1 MSKDKIV
8 LKDKTEIE
16 LEAGASLSGL
26 KVISASKADMIDV
39 WNKMTVDNL
48 SSVQILNGSGL
59 ICGTYEDLALVSETS
74 AEQADGTILTSFCLR
89 EKTDIEKRVDV
100 LDGAVG
106 DLGAVTSALA
116 EQIGGEV

>member
-16 LEAGASLSGL
+16 LEAGASLSDI

-48 SSVQILNGSGL
+48 SSVQILNGAGL
-59 ICGTYEDLALVSETS
+59 VCGTYTDLALVSETS
-74 AEQADGTILTSFCLR
+74 TEREDGTILTSFYLR
-89 EKTDIEKRVDV
+89 EKTDLEKRVDV
-100 LDGAVG
+100 LDGAVN
-106 DLGAVTSALA
+106 DLGVATSVW
-116 EQIGGEV
+116 QNR

>member
-1 MSKDKIV
+1 MNKDKMI

-16 LEAGASLSGL
+16 LEAGASLGAIQIIFS
-26 KVISASKADMIDV
+26 SKSDMVSIWD
-39 WNKMTVDNL
+39 KMTTDNL

-59 ICGTYEDLALVSETS
+59 VCGTYADLVLISETS
-74 AEQADGTILTSFCLR
+74 VEQADGTIRTSFYLR
-89 EKTDIEKRVDV
+89 EKTNIEKRVDM

-116 EQIGGEV
+116 EQVGGEA

>member
-16 LEAGASLSGL
+16 LEAGASLSDI

-48 SSVQILNGSGL
+48 SSAQILNGAGL
-59 ICGTYEDLALVSETS
+59 VCGTYTDLALVSETS
-74 AEQADGTILTSFCLR
+74 TEREDGTILTSFYLR
-89 EKTDIEKRVDV
+89 EKTDLEKRVDV
-100 LDGAVG
+100 LDGAVN
-106 DLGAVTSALA
+106 DLGVATSVLA
-116 EQIGGEV
+116 EQVGGEV

>member
-1 MSKDKIV
+1 MNKDKMI

-16 LEAGASLSGL
+16 LEVGASLSDI
-26 KVISASKADMIDV
+26 KVITASKADMIDV

-48 SSVQILNGSGL
+48 SSVQILNGAGL
-59 ICGTYEDLALVSETS
+59 VCGTYEDLVLISETS
-74 AEQADGTILTSFCLR
+74 AEQADGTILTSFCIR

-106 DLGAVTSALA
+106 DFGAVTSALA
-116 EQIGGEV
+116 DQIGGEV

>member
-16 LEAGASLSGL
+16 LEVGASLSDI
-26 KVISASKADMIDV
+26 KVITASKADMIDV

-48 SSVQILNGSGL
+48 SSVQILNGAGL
-59 ICGTYEDLALVSETS
+59 VCGTYEDLVLISETS
-74 AEQADGTILTSFCLR
+74 AEQADGTILTSFCIR

-116 EQIGGEV
+116 DQIGGEV